1 MLLVNKTPKR
11 IDFSIYDTFEKKDLI
26 LKSSL
31 EPNLSLKL
39 PVKLSTIFLNIGNN
53 GWTIITDG
61 VSEVLSRSNKL
72 TVKGVIG
79 DYPEYISSLDESK
92 STTFSLTWMILL
104 LLLIVGLVCCIR

>member
-31 EPNLSLKL
+31 DPNLSLKL
-39 PVKLSTIFLNIGNN
+39 PVKLSTVFLTIENN
-53 GWTIITDG
+53 GWTIITDS
-61 VSEVLSRSNKL
+61 VSEVFSHNNDL

-79 DYPEYISSLDESK
+79 EYPEYISSLEKSK
-92 STTFSLTWMILL
+92 STYSLMWMVLL
-104 LLLIVGLVCCIR
+104 LLLIVGLACCVV